1 MRSQSR
7 LMMKILRK
15 IEIFLISETLEI
27 FEITNFSKKS
37 KNMFFRNFH
46 RDWAKNEISENVRA
60 FEFIDK
66 KKN

>member
-15 IEIFLISETLEI
+15 IETLEI